1 MNEKTKRLMHKQKE
15 GIFNSLQTHFT
26 LPVFE
31 DEMAEDEEKQ
41 LDKKGYNCFIFET
54 SEFQTTDDIKKLKQN
69 IYVSYYSENKDDVD
83 ETTIDIISVLTTIKG
98 VTFSSSKKERLQ
110 MKETDRFIDRVRLT
124 FTRVIPIEYQV

>member
-54 SEFQTTDDIKKLKQN
+54 SEFQTTEDIKKLKQN

-83 ETTIDIISVLTTIKG
+83 ETTIDIISVLTPIKG